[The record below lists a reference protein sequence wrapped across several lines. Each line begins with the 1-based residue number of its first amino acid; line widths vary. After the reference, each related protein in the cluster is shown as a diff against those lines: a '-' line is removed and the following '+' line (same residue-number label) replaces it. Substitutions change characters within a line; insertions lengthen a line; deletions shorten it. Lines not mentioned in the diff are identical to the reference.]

1 MRKLIEAERAKE
13 ILSHVRIGYSVR
25 EVAITEA
32 LERVSAED
40 VFSPI
45 NIPPFRRS
53 TRDGFAVMSEDVSLA
68 NESSPVRLE
77 VVGKVDAGES
87 ASLKL
92 GHGQAVEISTGAMMP
107 ENADA
112 VVMVENTRV
121 EDNAVWVKKGV
132 APRENVMNAG
142 SDVQEGEVL
151 VRAGEI
157 IDTLKLGLLA
167 GAGYDRVKV
176 REMRVAILST
186 GNELAMPGEELEA
199 GKIYDVNTYT
209 LFAELKKLGATP
221 VIYGIARDDRGE
233 MEEML
238 ERAIKECDAVI
249 TSGSTSA
256 GKGDILYRI
265 VEEKGE
271 MVFHGVRVK
280 PGKPFFFARIDGRP
294 VFGLPGFPT
303 SCLTIFLEF
312 VAPAIARSLGYR
324 IGRRVLRGRLAKR
337 IYSEG
342 RRELMPVFVVR
353 DRIYP
358 VEKGSGAITSLSE
371 ASGYVEIAEGEEIIE
386 RGSEREVK
394 LFGKVYDYAFAGLDV
409 FDLLEL
415 DAEVKGMYILPELAL
430 LEFSRQSVDCVFHP
444 NGEFEFRLVFA
455 GREGRSGA
463 VLGYGVN
470 ADFLAKNHAQLA
482 NLFRL
487 GKLEGVYMLGP
498 FAERFGIEGE
508 EVGKVSV
515 GFRSIPELEEVIR
528 DQLRRLSK

>member
-1 MRKLIEAERAKE
+1 MRRLIEAETAKE
-13 ILSHVRIGYSVR
+13 ILSQVRIGYSVK

-32 LERVSAED
+32 LGRVSAED

-53 TRDGFAVMSEDVSLA
+53 TRDGFAVISEDVSLA
-68 NESSPVRLE
+68 SESSPVKLE
-77 VVGKVDAGES
+77 VVGKVDAGEGT
-87 ASLKL
+87 SLKI
-92 GHGQAVEISTGAMMP
+92 GRGQAVEISTGAVMP

-112 VVMVENTRV
+112 VVMVENARV
-121 EDNAVWVKKGV
+121 EGNVVWVKKGV
-132 APRENVMNAG
+132 SPKENVMSAG

-151 VRAGEI
+151 VRAGEV

-167 GAGYDRVKV
+167 GAGYGRVKV
-176 REMRVAILST
+176 REMRVGIIST
-186 GNELAMPGEELEA
+186 GNELTMPGEELEA

-209 LFAELKKLGATP
+209 IYAELKKLGATP
-221 VIYGIARDDRGE
+221 VIYGIARDDREE
-233 MEEML
+233 MEDIL
-238 ERAIKECDAVI
+238 EKALSECDAVI

-280 PGKPFFFARIDGRP
+280 PGKPFFFARVDEKP

-312 VAPAIARSLGYR
+312 VAPAVARSLGYR
-324 IGRRVLRGRLAKR
+324 IRRRVVRGRLAKR

-342 RRELMPVFVVR
+342 RRELMPVFVVGN
-353 DRIYP
+353 RIYP

-371 ASGYVEIAEGEEIIE
+371 ASGYMEIEEGEEIIE
-386 RGSEREVK
+386 RGSEREVR
-394 LFGKVYDYAFAGLDV
+394 LFGKVYDYAFAGIDV

-415 DAEVKGMYILPELAL
+415 DAEVKGMYMSPELAL
-430 LEFSRQSVDCVFHP
+430 LEFSRQSVDGVFYP
-444 NGEFEFRLVFA
+444 DGEFEFGLVFA
-455 GREGRSGA
+455 GKKGKTGA
-463 VLGYGVN
+463 VSGYGVS
-470 ADFLAKNHAQLA
+470 ADFLAKNHAQLV

-487 GKLEGVYMLGP
+487 GRLDGIYLLRP
-498 FAERFGIEGE
+498 FAERFGIDGE
-508 EVGKVSV
+508 EVGEVGI
-515 GFRSIPELEEVIR
+515 GFRSTPELEGVIG
-528 DQLRRLSK
+528 DQLRRLSR